1 MLINMVTSL
10 DGKAAAGG
18 KASPLGSVTDRMVM
32 RNLRA
37 RVDAVMIG
45 AGTLR
50 AERLTLAVPEELAE
64 AREARGLKPQPLG
77 VVASTTGKV
86 PLQTNL
92 LGPPPDN
99 FLILVPS
106 GIPEESLAYLS
117 GNVGVEILPE
127 SLSSGPGF
135 DLKMALKILK
145 EGHAVD
151 VLLVEGGPFLNY
163 ALVSSGLVD
172 EFFLTLTPKFL
183 GGELSDT
190 VTALEGPALSLESSV
205 RPEMVSIHLS
215 GDELFLRYVL
225 N

>member
-1 MLINMVTSL
+1 
-10 DGKAAAGG
+10 
-18 KASPLGSVTDRMVM
+18 
-32 RNLRA
+32 
-37 RVDAVMIG
+37 
-45 AGTLR
+45 
-50 AERLTLAVPEELAE
+50 
-64 AREARGLKPQPLG
+64 
-77 VVASTTGKV
+77 
-86 PLQTNL
+86 
-92 LGPPPDN
+92 
-99 FLILVPS
+99 LILVPS